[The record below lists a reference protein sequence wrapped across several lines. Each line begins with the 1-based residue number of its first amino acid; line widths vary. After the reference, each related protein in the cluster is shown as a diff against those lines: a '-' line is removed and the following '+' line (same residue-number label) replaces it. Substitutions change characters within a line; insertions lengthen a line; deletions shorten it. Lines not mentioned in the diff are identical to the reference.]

1 VLISLQ
7 IFHSPLVAVFATI
20 FVSAFVHEYLLAL
33 TLKFAS
39 PVLLLEFAG
48 LGGEK

>member
-1 VLISLQ
+1 M
-7 IFHSPLVAVFATI
+7 AVFATI

-33 TLKFAS
+33 ALKFAS

-48 LGGEK
+48 FGGKHLS